1 MSTTTTNSQPTEK
14 IQSVIKFQSTLD
26 NTFNFIQMFSL
37 YSPLIIV
44 ICVFLVALFSSNPVK
59 GIVYVVF
66 SIIVTALRHSAMT
79 SSNLPAISK
88 PPQVGGSKKNKPM
101 KGGENPSKCNMG
113 INAYGDNA
121 TLGMFMLAFTMFY
134 ICTPMF
140 IINSINFYVIIFFIF
155 YMVTDFFIKS
165 KNGCFKDGP
174 MPVCSNVVFGVALG
188 AIISTMIYSYQTDW
202 SYINLVSSD
211 KQVCN
216 MPTKQSFKCAVYK
229 NGEMLASTHGM

>member
-1 MSTTTTNSQPTEK
+1 MNDSYSDKLGQIPA
-14 IQSVIKFQSTLD
+14 VITFKSTLD
-26 NTFNFIQMFSL
+26 NTFNFVQMFSL

-44 ICVFLVALFSSNPVK
+44 ICVFLVALFSSSPVK

-66 SIIVTALRHSAMT
+66 SIIVTALRHSAMN
-79 SSNLPAISK
+79 SSNLPAIVK
-88 PPQVGGSKKNKPM
+88 PLEGGGSKKRKPM
-101 KGGENPSKCNMG
+101 KGGDGEGSRCNMG

-155 YMVTDFFIKS
+155 YIVTDFFVKS
-165 KNGCFKDGP
+165 KNGCLKDGV
-174 MPVCSNVVFGVALG
+174 MPIFSNIVFGVALG
-188 AIISTMIYSYQTDW
+188 AIISTMIYSYQNDW

-216 MPTKQSFKCAVYK
+216 MPSKQSFKCAVYK
-229 NGEMLASTHGM
+229 NGEMLASTRGM

>member
-1 MSTTTTNSQPTEK
+1 MNDSSDKLGQIPV
-14 IQSVIKFQSTLD
+14 VITFKSTLD
-26 NTFNFIQMFSL
+26 NTFNFVQMFSL

-44 ICVFLVALFSSNPVK
+44 ICVFLVALFSSSPAK

-66 SIIVTALRHSAMT
+66 SIIVTALRHSVMN
-79 SSNLPAISK
+79 SSNLPAIAK
-88 PPQVGGSKKNKPM
+88 PPQSGGSKKRKPM
-101 KGGENPSKCNMG
+101 KGGDGEGSRCNMG

-155 YMVTDFFIKS
+155 YIVTDFFVKS
-165 KNGCFKDGP
+165 KNGCLKDGV
-174 MPVCSNVVFGVALG
+174 MPIFSNLVVGVALG
-188 AIISTMIYSYQTDW
+188 TIISTMIYSYQNDW

-216 MPTKQSFKCAVYK
+216 MPSKQSFKCAVYK
-229 NGEMLASTHGM
+229 NGQMLASTRGM